1 MKSTQTVRIRIRRCA
16 VEPSNHRHRDLLR
29 THASRPRH
37 RRAAKTAM
45 NRWSRLAFWC
55 AVIAMGGGMVLA
67 KAQQS
72 KETAL
77 IAGDHPVTVE
87 QVLEKLKAEGWSDV
101 VIARD
106 GRYLKVTGILNGQT
120 GNVAVDSQTGRLKV
134 NANDDEDDD

>member
-1 MKSTQTVRIRIRRCA
+1 
-16 VEPSNHRHRDLLR
+16 
-29 THASRPRH
+29 
-37 RRAAKTAM
+37 M

-72 KETAL
+72 KEAAL

-106 GRYLKVTGILNGQT
+106 GKYLKVTGILNGQT
-120 GNVAVDSQTGRLKV
+120 GNVAVDSQTGRRI
-134 NANDDEDDD
+134 ADAS

>member
-1 MKSTQTVRIRIRRCA
+1 
-16 VEPSNHRHRDLLR
+16 
-29 THASRPRH
+29 
-37 RRAAKTAM
+37 
-45 NRWSRLAFWC
+45 
-55 AVIAMGGGMVLA
+55 MGGGMVLA

-72 KETAL
+72 KEVAL

-134 NANDDEDDD
+134 NANDDDDDDD

>member
-1 MKSTQTVRIRIRRCA
+1 M
-16 VEPSNHRHRDLLR
+16 
-29 THASRPRH
+29 
-37 RRAAKTAM
+37 
-45 NRWSRLAFWC
+45 
-55 AVIAMGGGMVLA
+55 LA

>member
-1 MKSTQTVRIRIRRCA
+1 
-16 VEPSNHRHRDLLR
+16 
-29 THASRPRH
+29 
-37 RRAAKTAM
+37 M

-72 KETAL
+72 KEVAL

-106 GRYLKVTGILNGQT
+106 GKYLKVTGILNGQT

-134 NANDDEDDD
+134 NANDDNDDDD

>member
-1 MKSTQTVRIRIRRCA
+1 
-16 VEPSNHRHRDLLR
+16 
-29 THASRPRH
+29 
-37 RRAAKTAM
+37 M

-72 KETAL
+72 KEAAL

-106 GRYLKVTGILNGQT
+106 GKYLKVTGILNGQT

-134 NANDDEDDD
+134 NANDDDDDGFLTPMTRRRAAKAAPSPLYVITLRCLRVRCPLS